1 MMVLWNKSLQSDW
14 SESCD
19 KDELMSSSVLKWE
32 NKHFEIRFD
41 ALTVWWMRTLSLYI
55 LWCCQQGRFLL
66 HVDCV
71 GVEGSGATREPPQ
84 VASSFSISEEW
95 PHGIGVKSTWH
106 LACWLV
112 RSALYRL
119 VRSGVYCAI
128 VAMTTSITKQGEVR
142 RVALSCRYQL
152 LTAWRQ
158 NESIHLIQK
167 KEETRWRK
175 TLTG

>member
-66 HVDCV
+66 YVDCV
-71 GVEGSGATREPPQ
+71 GAEGPGATREPPQ

-95 PHGIGVKSTWH
+95 PHRISVKSTWH
-106 LACWLV
+106 LAFWLV
-112 RSALYRL
+112 RSALYQL
-119 VRSGVYCAI
+119 VRSGVYCALLLWRP
-128 VAMTTSITKQGEVR
+128 VLLARRGEASCSELPLPVVYCMASKRKYSSNSEKR
-142 RVALSCRYQL
+142 R
-152 LTAWRQ
+152 
-158 NESIHLIQK
+158 N
-167 KEETRWRK
+167 
-175 TLTG
+175 